1 MNLEVEN
8 QKLASILHSMLG
20 SKKSTPVP
28 TENVISFDDD
38 EEEGKKENQT
48 RDQSIQP
55 SEPTQ
60 PTQPSKPTQPSEP
73 TQSTQP
79 VNGSSGLNSSNNPNE
94 SAIQSLFDDN
104 NVNSFSLF
112 NFLPAEKDDQST
124 QQPSQD
130 QQEQQEKGK

>member
-28 TENVISFDDD
+28 TENVISFDDED
-38 EEEGKKENQT
+38 EGKKENQT
-48 RDQSIQP
+48 PNQSIQP
-55 SEPTQ
+55 SEPI
-60 PTQPSKPTQPSEP
+60 
-73 TQSTQP
+73 QSTQP
-79 VNGSSGLNSSNNPNE
+79 FNGSSGLNSSNNPNE

>member
-8 QKLASILHSMLG
+8 QKLTSILHSMLG

-28 TENVISFDDD
+28 TENVISFDDED
-38 EEEGKKENQT
+38 EGKKENQT
-48 RDQSIQP
+48 PNQSIQP
-55 SEPTQ
+55 SEPI
-60 PTQPSKPTQPSEP
+60 
-73 TQSTQP
+73 QSTQP

>member
-28 TENVISFDDD
+28 TENVISFDDED
-38 EEEGKKENQT
+38 EGKKENQT
-48 RDQSIQP
+48 PNQSIQP
-55 SEPTQ
+55 SEPI
-60 PTQPSKPTQPSEP
+60 
-73 TQSTQP
+73 QSTQP

>member
-28 TENVISFDDD
+28 TENVISFDDED
-38 EEEGKKENQT
+38 EGKKENQT
-48 RDQSIQP
+48 PNQSIQP
-55 SEPTQ
+55 SEPI
-60 PTQPSKPTQPSEP
+60 QPSES

>member
-28 TENVISFDDD
+28 TENVISFDDED
-38 EEEGKKENQT
+38 EGKKENQT
-48 RDQSIQP
+48 PNQSIQP
-55 SEPTQ
+55 SEPI
-60 PTQPSKPTQPSEP
+60 
-73 TQSTQP
+73 QSTQP

-104 NVNSFSLF
+104 NVNSF
-112 NFLPAEKDDQST
+112 
-124 QQPSQD
+124 
-130 QQEQQEKGK
+130 